1 MALQFLFMP
10 MVMATFFLVYNI
22 SLSNQ
27 ILNLGEKIAYYQN
40 EENTTKIKIE
50 KFEELLENERKR
62 HANDIRLFYI
72 RFLHYINFSQSKK
85 QNYLSSILAVNDQF
99 NLEKHLNWHFSISKI
114 LPNSKQMNYI
124 LVLTGMQLG

>member
-1 MALQFLFMP
+1 MKDQPVNIKEDNSNFQKSQTWNKTLMAVQFLFMP
-10 MVMATFFLVYNI
+10 MVIATIFLVYNI

-40 EENTTKIKIE
+40 EENTTKLKIE

-72 RFLHYINFSQSKK
+72 RFLHYNNFS
-85 QNYLSSILAVNDQF
+85 
-99 NLEKHLNWHFSISKI
+99 
-114 LPNSKQMNYI
+114 
-124 LVLTGMQLG
+124 